1 MASTV
6 GRRRPLVGEPVAM
19 DLLNTRWVEGA
30 TVRDLLDGVEGLRQ
44 WLGEAGLDA
53 RFDADPATLERVL
66 LVRDALAVLVDAPA
80 DAGAAGRLN
89 EVLAHG
95 AERRVLRDGVP
106 TVSVEFDD
114 PSWGP
119 AWTAAAGYLDLLVS
133 ADRVRGCA
141 NPACVL
147 HFFDTS
153 RNGTRRWCSMAGCG
167 NRAKA
172 ARHHARARG
181 AENT

>member
-6 GRRRPLVGEPVAM
+6 TRRRPLVGEPVAM

-30 TVRDLLDGVEGLRQ
+30 TPHDLLDGIDGLRQ
-44 WLGEAGLDA
+44 WLGETGLDT
-53 RFDADPATLERVL
+53 RFAVDGRTLERVL
-66 LVRDALAVLVDAPA
+66 TTRDALAVLVDAPE
-80 DAGAAGRLN
+80 DTEAAARLN
-89 EVLAHG
+89 EVLGHG
-95 AERRVLRDGVP
+95 LVRRLLRDGIP
-106 TVSVEFDD
+106 AATVEFDD
-114 PSWGP
+114 PAWGP
-119 AWTAAAGYLDLLVS
+119 AWTAAADYLDLLD
-133 ADRVRGCA
+133 APERIRGCA

-172 ARHHARARG
+172 ARHHARTRSAG
-181 AENT
+181 AP

>member
-1 MASTV
+1 MAPTAS
-6 GRRRPLVGEPVAM
+6 RRRPLVGEPVAM

-30 TVRDLLDGVEGLRQ
+30 TLHDLLDGVRGLRQ

-53 RFDADPATLERVL
+53 RFDAAPATLERAL
-66 LVRDALAVLVDAPA
+66 LARDALGVLVDAPA
-80 DAGAAGRLN
+80 DAGATARLN
-89 EVLAHG
+89 EVLDHG
-95 AERRVLRDGVP
+95 AVRRALRGGTP
-106 TVSVEFDD
+106 TVTVRFDD

-119 AWTAAAGYLDLLVS
+119 AWIAATDYLDLLAS
-133 ADRVRGCA
+133 PDRVRGCA

-172 ARHHARARG
+172 ARHHARTRA
-181 AENT
+181 AESS